1 MNWYE
6 WVLLVLELPVVWF
19 IWTALHELSHIAMA
33 KMFLNITKVD
43 YWLYPHF
50 DRANNFYFARV
61 EYHHDLTKEITNIK
75 DALISLAPRIMNL
88 IAVISFVFFSLF
100 PIPWNYIWL
109 IFWGAGLIDLFV
121 GSFGISPYSDLR
133 RAAES
138 LNINPYILRV
148 IGFALIALSI
158 ISGFII

>member
-1 MNWYE
+1 
-6 WVLLVLELPVVWF
+6 
-19 IWTALHELSHIAMA
+19 
-33 KMFLNITKVD
+33 
-43 YWLYPHF
+43 
-50 DRANNFYFARV
+50 
-61 EYHHDLTKEITNIK
+61 
-75 DALISLAPRIMNL
+75 MNL

-109 IFWGAGLIDLFV
+109 IFWGAGLIDLLV
-121 GSFGISPYSDLR
+121 GSLGISPYSDLR

-148 IGFALIALSI
+148 IGFALITLSI